1 VPDQTPP
8 PNIQESNLETDPFIL
23 AQALKESQALA
34 LVNQSFHAA
43 ETFRTNNHDQRWR
56 EHDELY
62 AAWLPERKWPGTQTK
77 RSNVGVPVTFDQVES
92 ALPAIMAA
100 LFNNGSDWFQ
110 VAAEAGSDPKVAR
123 EIQQSMEYDFEHPKD
138 YLGCTIRNE
147 ITLAVKQLLLHGNGG
162 VYLDWDPILDRPFCE
177 WVDLRDMYFDP
188 GAPTPSVDENRFVI
202 RRRRM
207 TAKQILDLKENEA
220 FKIPSQEELWD
231 MVSNS
236 TAAAADNTM
245 AASEATRKINY
256 TPGPSDWLPNS
267 VDNKVEVLQYHS
279 ASREIW
285 VINRQWVMLNRP
297 NPLRFI
303 KFCFAPCYTFMGRF
317 YAMSIAD
324 VQGPNQRV
332 IEGFI
337 NAHRDEIA
345 LRIHPPRATQRGAM
359 TTPNESKF
367 GPGVEFR
374 VDDPTKDIAYP
385 IPQAGLTNIYP
396 DIQYFHTLADSRTGI
411 TGLGSGV
418 PRPSNANRTAGGM
431 QMQLQGSS
439 NRLSSIVQN
448 IEDYMITPL
457 LYKMY
462 KLKQFHLKP
471 EQSVNA
477 RDENGGYYQ
486 IPAERF
492 QNKVSFKMLA
502 SSRMMS
508 KDKLLGM
515 VPIFAQ
521 YMMQGPLVESLH
533 SIGMTLDF
541 GEFWNMVQDAT
552 GIKGRYQM
560 IRQMTPQEQQM
571 AQQNS
576 PQAVEAQK
584 IQAENQTKLQVA
596 QMQSQT
602 ELQKTQMQN
611 QPDPAAMAV
620 EQQKLEA
627 EKQKMAMD
635 AEQKKMEMMFKVMMQ
650 KIQLDGKR
658 QEMQMNAEAKQFE
671 TAHKM
676 HAAQQEAQINQQRMQ
691 QQSEMDRMTHAQEGE
706 MAQAT
711 HKVQLKNMIE
721 EAKTKRQAMKLSGA
735 GRPATK
741 AGQPRQKKAEK

>member
-1 VPDQTPP
+1 MPDQTAP
-8 PNIQESNLETDPFIL
+8 PNIQEADLEQDPFIL
-23 AQALKESQALA
+23 AQALKESQALG

-43 ETFRTNNHDQRWR
+43 ETFRTNNHDVRWR

-62 AAWLPERKWPGTQTK
+62 AAWLPDRKWPGTNTK

-110 VAAEAGSDPKVAR
+110 VAAEDGADPKQAR
-123 EIQQSMEYDFEHPKD
+123 RVQQSLEYDFEHPKD
-138 YLGCTIRNE
+138 DLGYTIRSE
-147 ITLAVKQLLLHGNGG
+147 VTLATKQLLLHGNGG
-162 VYLDWDPILDRPFCE
+162 LYLDWDPVGDRYICE

-188 GAPTPSVDENRFVI
+188 GACTPSVDENRFVI

-207 TAKQILDLKENEA
+207 TAKQILA
-220 FKIPSQEELWD
+220 FKDDERMKVPSEKELWA

-236 TAAAADNTM
+236 TSAAADQTISQ
-245 AASEATRKINY
+245 SEASRKINY
-256 TPGPSDWLPNS
+256 TPGTSDWLPNPS
-267 VDNKVEVLQYHS
+267 DNKVEVLQYHS
-279 ASREIW
+279 KTREIW
-285 VINRQWVMLNRP
+285 VINREWVMFNNP
-297 NPLRFI
+297 NPLGFI
-303 KFCFAPCYTFMGRF
+303 KFCFAPCYSFLGRF

-345 LRIHPPRATQRGAM
+345 LRIHPPRAIQRGAM
-359 TTPNESKF
+359 TSPNASQF
-367 GPGVEFR
+367 GPGIEIR
-374 VDDPTKDIAYP
+374 VDDPTKDISYP
-385 IPQAGLTNIYP
+385 VPQAGMTNVYP

-471 EQSVNA
+471 EQQVNA
-477 RDENGGYYQ
+477 KDEQGSVYQ
-486 IPAERF
+486 VPASDF
-492 QNKVSFKMLA
+492 QGKVSFRMLA
-502 SSRMMS
+502 ASRMMS

-521 YMMQGPLVESLH
+521 YMMQGPLVEALQKT
-533 SIGMTLDF
+533 GYTLDF
-541 GEFWNMVQDAT
+541 NEFWEMVQDAT
-552 GIKGRYQM
+552 GVKGRYQM
-560 IRQMTPQEQQM
+560 IRQMSPQELQM

-576 PQAVEAQK
+576 PQAVEQQRV
-584 IQAENQTKLQVA
+584 QADNQTKLQVA

-602 ELQKTQMQN
+602 ELQKAQMAN

-620 EQQKLEA
+620 EQQKMEN
-627 EKQKMAMD
+627 EKQKAAMD
-635 AEQKKMEMMFKVMMQ
+635 MEVKKMELMFKAMMN
-650 KIQLDGKR
+650 KIQIDGKK
-658 QEMQMNAEAKQFE
+658 QEMQMNMEAKQFE
-671 TAHKM
+671 TAHKVQASQQQM
-676 HAAQQEAQINQQRMQ
+676 ELDRQAAT
-691 QQSEMDRMTHAQEGE
+691 QQSEQQQMSHRVGLH
-706 MAQAT
+706 
-711 HKVQLKNMIE
+711 NMLE
-721 EAKTKRQAMKLSGA
+721 EAKTKRQAMKMGA
-735 GRPATK
+735 VGRPATA
-741 AGQPRQKKAEK
+741 AGQPNTKKRK